1 MSTQTML
8 KKNLEPKSRSSWTFF
23 SNHTHVIACLARDPD
38 MVLREVSYEVG
49 ITERAVQRIVQELVE
64 AGVID
69 RQKSGRQNHYV
80 INRKFKLRHAIE
92 QHRTI
97 GELLDFIYEE

>member
-1 MSTQTML
+1 MSTQTVI
-8 KKNLEPKSRSSWTFF
+8 KKNTELKSRSSWTFF
-23 SNHTHVIACLARDPD
+23 SNHTHVIASLARDPD

-64 AGVID
+64 AGVIK
-69 RQKSGRQNHYV
+69 RKKLGRQNHYI
-80 INRKFKLRHAIE
+80 INRKFKLRHPIE

-97 GELLDFIYEE
+97 GELLDFIYE